1 MARRKNF
8 VRQGCLPY
16 HVGVNRARDRSWPAS
31 LLVLLAIVFLTGR
44 LHIIWNGEPRF
55 ILIDDRGAA
64 IRLVID
70 EALTQPFGGSRALD
84 RRRVRITGE
93 RVDGALPET
102 VRVVSIEREGEG
114 Q

>member
-1 MARRKNF
+1 MK
-8 VRQGCLPY
+8 RQ
-16 HVGVNRARDRSWPAS
+16 RDRSWMGLLVS
-31 LLVLLAIVFLTGR
+31 LLVIVSLSGR

-55 ILIDDRGAA
+55 ILIGDDGVA

-70 EALTQPFGGSRALD
+70 EALTKPFGGTRALD
-84 RRRVRITGE
+84 RKRVRITGE
-93 RVDGALPET
+93 RVAGAQPET